1 MAELSTD
8 VRIFLSS
15 TFVDL
20 KELRE
25 KIASRLRDVFG
36 AHLLIMETFGS
47 DDAPPAISSVRR
59 VRESDI
65 FVGIYARRYGSIDPA
80 TGKSITE
87 LELCEAERNLSAGTL
102 SAILLYWLDESA
114 SWPIRLCET
123 DPAAIANLASLR
135 NHFRQHTYTSF
146 HDPTDLPFFIIR
158 AVLAK
163 IRYRMT
169 VPSFRTRQQALPA
182 GRRLQRPI
190 GMEFLTSA
198 DRRHFY
204 GRTEKTKELVGVVE
218 ANGITL
224 LLGNSG
230 TGKTSLIHAGLFPD
244 AVAAE
249 TCNDIHRHGF
259 LLYRVIDDF
268 AVRSS

>member
-1 MAELSTD
+1 MAELATD

-25 KIASRLRDVFG
+25 KTASRLRDVFG
-36 AHLLIMETFGS
+36 AHLLVMETFGS

-102 SAILLYWLDESA
+102 TAILLYWLDEAA
-114 SWPIRLCET
+114 SWPTHLCET
-123 DPAAIANLASLR
+123 DAAAIANLASLR
-135 NHFRQHTYTSF
+135 DHSRQHTYTPF

-158 AVLAK
+158 DVLAK
-163 IRYRMT
+163 IRCRMT
-169 VPSFRTRQQALPA
+169 EPSFRTRKQALPA
-182 GRRLQRPI
+182 ERRLQRPI

-198 DRRHFY
+198 DRRHLY
-204 GRTEKTKELVGVVE
+204 GREDKSKELLGAIV
-218 ANGITL
+218 ANQIYAAIRE
-224 LLGNSG
+224 LGNWKDLANPRGPISG
-230 TGKTSLIHAGLFPD
+230 CLCCRM
-244 AVAAE
+244 VQ
-249 TCNDIHRHGF
+249 C
-259 LLYRVIDDF
+259 LYAPARPP
-268 AVRSS
+268 